1 MAVTLSKAEQRLR
14 YDTPFWAGGV
24 QRDSTG
30 VWRKPGPREFQGC
43 AKILNK
49 RKQIVP
55 AVAHPWQLELDEA
68 LEVQRAKGLP
78 MRVIIL
84 KARKLGMSTWI
95 ALKFLQRVTQ
105 LPYQAAV
112 VVAQDVSTAGDI
124 LGMAK
129 LAYQHLPPGD
139 ELGFPVKPGLIG
151 VGESKN
157 GRQHMIFGEKS
168 RALRNEGM
176 TGSSVFEIDTAGSP
190 TSGRGT
196 TPNMLHLSEVAF
208 WEAEQA
214 MRKMLAMLEAL
225 PYELETIC
233 AIESTANGLNHFY
246 RRWVSAREG
255 AADPDSGEVYTP
267 IFIPWWR
274 DPLCAR
280 PFAHAEDRE
289 RFEAKIGDTE
299 HYGEMAED
307 EPMLLELYKVSPEQL
322 QWRRMKIQ
330 EQADKSVQTFNQ
342 ENPHSDEVAFIGSG
356 HTYFPGILVTKTI
369 RATEEAPAAVIGTL
383 RPAEVLER
391 HSREGMVFV
400 PQAALWVPGRSMRPD
415 DHMLRVWEHP
425 RKAVEAPVLRD
436 SEPTSDFE
444 RREGAYIVA
453 ADIALGKEDT
463 FNKGDYHAVKVI
475 DHHTRM
481 EVATHHSRM
490 DINEVPMWLLLIA
503 IYYNNARLA
512 VEVNGP
518 GIGVVSPLQKRYRYK
533 RLYKRRRVDTRT
545 EQTVDRA
552 GWATDKATK
561 PAMEANFMGLLAD
574 PDEDLGEKAPSVS
587 IRGGLRDVSTARQMT
602 TYVVDERGNHGAQP
616 GENDDLL
623 MAMMIAQMVAG
634 MMRPPKIGAKR
645 ERHERFKVRD
655 PVTGW

>member
-1 MAVTLSKAEQRLR
+1 MAVALSEAEERLR

-30 VWRKPGPREFQGC
+30 AWRRPGPGQFQGC

-49 RKQIVP
+49 RKEVVP
-55 AVAHPWQLELDEA
+55 AIANDCQLELDEA
-68 LEVQRAKGLP
+68 LERQRAQGLP
-78 MRVIIL
+78 MRALVL
-84 KARKLGMSTWI
+84 KARKTGVSTWI
-95 ALKFLQRVTQ
+95 ALKFLQRITQ
-105 LPYQAAV
+105 ILHQAGV
-112 VVAQDVSTAGDI
+112 IVAQDVGTAGEI

-129 LAYQHLPPGD
+129 LAYQCLPPGD
-139 ELGFPVKPGLIG
+139 ELGFSVKPGLIG

-157 GRQHMIFGEKS
+157 GRQHMIFGERS
-168 RALRNEGM
+168 RTLRNEGRG
-176 TGSSVFEIDTAGSP
+176 GSSVFEIDTAGSP
-190 TSGRGT
+190 SSGRGT
-196 TPNMLHLSEVAF
+196 TPSLLHLSEVAF
-208 WEAEQA
+208 WEAAQA
-214 MRKMLAMLEAL
+214 QRKMLAMLEAL

-233 AIESTANGLNHFY
+233 VLESTANGLNHFY
-246 RRWVSAREG
+246 RRWTSAREG
-255 AADPDSGEVYTP
+255 TADPDSGEVYTP

-274 DPLCAR
+274 DPDCAR
-280 PFAHAEDRE
+280 PFAQEQDRE
-289 RFEAKIGDTE
+289 RFTQTIGDTE
-299 HYGEMAED
+299 HYGELAED
-307 EPMLLELYKVSPEQL
+307 EPMLIELYKVTPEQL

-330 EQADKSVQTFNQ
+330 EQPDKSVQTFNQ

-356 HTYFPGILVTKTI
+356 HTYFPSILVTKTI

-383 RPAEVLER
+383 RPADVLER
-391 HSREGMVFV
+391 RSREGTVLV
-400 PQAALWVPGRSMRPD
+400 PQAALWVPGQSMRPD

-425 RKAVEAPVLRD
+425 RKAADAPVQRD
-436 SEPTSDFE
+436 GELTNDFE

-490 DINEVPMWLLLIA
+490 SIDELPLWLLLIA
-503 IYYNNARLA
+503 TYYNHARLA

-518 GIGVVSPLQKRYRYK
+518 GIGVVSPLQKRLRYK
-533 RLYKRRRVDTRT
+533 RLYKRRRIDTRT

-561 PAMEANFMGLLAD
+561 PAMEANFMALLAD

-587 IRGGLRDVSTARQMT
+587 IRGGLRDVATARQMT
-602 TYVVDERGNHGAQP
+602 TYVVDEKGNHGAQP

-634 MMRPPKIGAKR
+634 MMRPPKIGSKR
-645 ERHERFKVRD
+645 QRHERFKPKD
-655 PVTGW
+655 PMTGW